1 MEYVRNSRVGPDL
14 LSARAHLRQCFR
26 LSCGTKLVIVVVGPI
41 GVATPSSGVRG
52 RKSKFLVFW
61 RFVLTGAF
69 LLVGCFV
76 LASVSAWASEARS
89 IVLYC
94 LF

>member
-1 MEYVRNSRVGPDL
+1 M
-14 LSARAHLRQCFR
+14 
-26 LSCGTKLVIVVVGPI
+26 IVVVGPI

-52 RKSKFLVFW
+52 WKSQFLVFW

-69 LLVGCFV
+69 TLVGCFV